1 MLYLCKKNVIIF
13 LASYGDI
20 HMNISLEKRIVRSI
34 SARGFAWAFSSKDFA
49 HLGNRSSV
57 DSALHRLAENGT
69 IRRVVRGIYDLPKY
83 SNLLKQPL
91 SPDLDAVANAIARK
105 FGWRIQINGPS
116 ALSLM
121 RLSDQV
127 PGQVVYVSDGPNRVF
142 KIGKNSI
149 VFKHTTL
156 KETGF
161 AHRESSIIVQGLK
174 SLGSDRINAN
184 TIETIRNWLDPRLS
198 RKVLCDT
205 KITTG
210 WIHAA
215 IVKICQVGD

>member
-1 MLYLCKKNVIIF
+1 MPQNRRAKRYLER
-13 LASYGDI
+13 ASFC
-20 HMNISLEKRIVRSI
+20 R
-34 SARGFAWAFSSKDFA
+34 
-49 HLGNRSSV
+49 
-57 DSALHRLAENGT
+57 
-69 IRRVVRGIYDLPKY
+69 
-83 SNLLKQPL
+83 PL
-91 SPDLDAVANAIARK
+91 N
-105 FGWRIQINGPS
+105 
-116 ALSLM
+116 
-121 RLSDQV
+121 QV
-127 PGQVVYVSDGPNRVF
+127 TSNRVF

-161 AHRESSIIVQGLK
+161 VHRESSIIVQGLK

-215 IVKICQVGD
+215 IVKICQGVD